1 MLVMALAEGSARVCG
16 TVPWRMDDPTH
27 VHGIK
32 HSWQLLADAV
42 EEDRPMVVPSSKY
55 TDRIPPDE
63 AER

>member
-1 MLVMALAEGSARVCG
+1 MLVMALAEGSAQVCG
-16 TVPWRMDDPTH
+16 TVPWRMDDPTR